1 MKNILV
7 PTDFSDCARVAEEYG
22 LEFAKKTN
30 AEIHFLHLL
39 HTPVDWVKLPLEKED
54 LYPEVKE
61 RIGTAKSELSQLK
74 RDAEKMGIEAQT
86 FLVFD
91 KGQKEV
97 DFHIEHHKH
106 DYIIMGSHG
115 ARGVKE
121 VIGSNTQR
129 VIRNSSI
136 PVLVV
141 KDKPKDF
148 NFKDIVFASNFE
160 EDVHQA
166 FTKVVEFAEFT
177 ETNIHLL
184 YVNLP
189 FHFKETDEAEAE
201 METFLKKHPGVDANV
216 NIYSALSE
224 ERGILKFTKSI
235 GADFIA
241 ITTHG
246 RTGILKMISPS
257 ITEGLANHSEFP
269 VLSININTK

>member
-1 MKNILV
+1 MKNILI

-22 LEFAKKTN
+22 FEFAKRNN

-61 RIGTAKSELSQLK
+61 RIGAAKSELSQLK
-74 RDAEKMGIEAQT
+74 RDAEKMGVKAET
-86 FLVFD
+86 FLVYD
-91 KGQKEV
+91 KRQEEI

-106 DYIIMGSHG
+106 DFIIMGSHG
-115 ARGVKE
+115 AKGVKE

-129 VIRNSSI
+129 IIRNSTI

-148 NFKDIVFASNFE
+148 NFKDIVFASTFE

-166 FTKVVEFAEFT
+166 FTKVIEFAEFT

-201 METFLKKHPGVDANV
+201 METFIKKHPDVNASI
-216 NIYSALSE
+216 NIYNALSE
-224 ERGILKFTKSI
+224 ERGISKFAKSI
-235 GADFIA
+235 EAGFVA

-246 RTGILKMISPS
+246 RTGIMKMISPS
-257 ITEGLANHSEFP
+257 ITEGLANHSKFP